1 MIQTGSEIIKEHK
14 NGNLIIEPFNEKS
27 INPNSYNYRLGEKL
41 KIFKE
46 MRKDKQIFE
55 EIIIPESGY
64 ILKPRQMYL
73 GHTQEILGNKKY
85 ASWLIGR
92 N

>member
-1 MIQTGSEIIKEHK
+1 MILTGQQSQKEHK

-64 ILKPRQMYL
+64 I
-73 GHTQEILGNKKY
+73 
-85 ASWLIGR
+85 
-92 N
+92 